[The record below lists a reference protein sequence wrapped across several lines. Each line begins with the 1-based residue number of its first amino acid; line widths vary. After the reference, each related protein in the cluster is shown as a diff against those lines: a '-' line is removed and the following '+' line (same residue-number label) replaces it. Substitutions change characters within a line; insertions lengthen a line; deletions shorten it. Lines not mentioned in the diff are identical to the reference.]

1 MSNKDSSPQEE
12 NFNPEQAKSFRDNYV
27 VSEKAKGRE
36 IKKKPTGH
44 GKDLIK
50 GYVIPKND
58 ILNLLKHDNVA
69 GIRAYHGLNQD
80 GGKEL
85 ILYPFDEDGNDIDNI
100 VWAPIKKCPP
110 YCYRITIRDDEISND

>member
-58 ILNLLKHDNVA
+58 ILNLFQISVKVCS
-69 GIRAYHGLNQD
+69 
-80 GGKEL
+80 L
-85 ILYPFDEDGNDIDNI
+85 ILPELL
-100 VWAPIKKCPP
+100 
-110 YCYRITIRDDEISND
+110 IRSRD